1 MIVRVAPS
9 ETMTRRSA
17 FTLMEVLVVVAIV
30 VILAS
35 VGTIATLTFLK
46 GAKEDKALQQMM
58 NLSLAEKAWSLKN
71 SGRSLDDGGSPDIT
85 PLADFLDQGQTALI
99 DPWGTQFTVSYV
111 QTQNSTGTSVKR
123 AVFATTNIDNGKQ
136 LLFPDVTKGQ

>member
-9 ETMTRRSA
+9 EVMTRRAA

-35 VGTIATLTFLK
+35 VGTIATLTFLE
-46 GAKEDKALQQMM
+46 GAKEDKAKQQMM

-71 SGRSLDDGGSPDIT
+71 SGNQLPQGDLS
-85 PLADFLDQGQTALI
+85 PLADFLEQGQAALM
-99 DPWGTQFTVSYV
+99 DPWNQQFVHEYV
-111 QTQNSTGTSVKR
+111 QVQNSTGSGTWRCVFSTTTDKGKR
-123 AVFATTNIDNGKQ
+123 IV
-136 LLFPDVTKGQ
+136 FPDIANNQ

>member
-9 ETMTRRSA
+9 ETMTRRAA

-46 GAKEDKALQQMM
+46 GAKEDKARMQMN
-58 NLSLAEKAWSLKN
+58 NLSLAEKSWALKN
-71 SGRSLDDGGSPDIT
+71 SGSQLQNGDIN
-85 PLADFLDQGQTALI
+85 PLADFLEQGQAALM
-99 DPWGTQFTVSYV
+99 DPWGQMFQVQYVS
-111 QTQNSTGTSVKR
+111 TQNSTGTTNQR
-123 AVFATTNIDNGKQ
+123 AVFSTTNMDNGQ
-136 LLFPDVTKGQ
+136 QIVFPDISKGQ